1 MSATFFA
8 RARRSAASA
17 ASSAAASTPSEEEAA
32 SSRKGSDLATDDA
45 SSSPTSLFCP
55 RAKSSS
61 VAPVATAGA
70 FHAGS
75 YSALRDATPT
85 RSRPRLFSPRP
96 GEESSIFG
104 SRGYFSRSAIS
115 RVVSKDSRGAASGC
129 LSTLASCAFFGAT
142 PETRAASR
150 LCCAFAPRPSLK
162 YSSVRFTFSA
172 ARSRRSSSRS
182 SRANLCLISAKR
194 DSCASRVRRA
204 SRAALACASRRRNVR
219 CGFSP
224 RASNSAASS
233 ARRRAFLSR
242 AAFFTATARDTLENT
257 ASVDL
262 LSSRSRRTSSS
273 CFVFSNRSA
282 SATVAW
288 IRASFSRRRSRAAR
302 RDGVRR
308 PLLAAQ
314 RQSRLFFFQ
323 RLTVNREDARRRARL
338 RRGGRRL
345 RARATPSVRRG
356 VVRGRLLSRRERLE
370 ERRVAVGFV
379 HLLPRALHL
388 RDETR
393 QLPLFARQKVGDA
406 LALSRQR
413 GFFRF
418 VRVRAVRPSL
428 RRRPRRLFGEDRAVS
443 CETGRCSKSRRVGR
457 AAVLGPLVVV
467 VVVAGLCRRSRLV
480 EVFSTRPLFFL
491 AFRDFLLESL
501 EVLLFIQRVQL
512 PLHVLHAPRKLAD
525 GRLRAVPARQNLRER
540 LLRAAHALA
549 PAR

>member
-32 SSRKGSDLATDDA
+32 SSRSVSDLATDDV

-70 FHAGS
+70 FQFGS

-204 SRAALACASRRRNVR
+204 SRAALACASRRRNVK

-302 RDGVRR
+302 RDARAGSARASRATACADRFSRR
-308 PLLAAQ
+308 SASRASFSSKDSRSTAKTRVAA
-314 RQSRLFFFQ
+314 RVSA
-323 RLTVNREDARRRARL
+323 EADAVFARAR
-338 RRGGRRL
+338 
-345 RARATPSVRRG
+345 
-356 VVRGRLLSRRERLE
+356 RLLSAAASSADAFCLE
-370 ERRVAVGFV
+370 ENVSKRDASRSASCISFRARCISGTRRASCRFSRDKRLAARSRSAANEAFFV
-379 HLLPRALHL
+379 SFA
-388 RDETR
+388 
-393 QLPLFARQKVGDA
+393 FAR
-406 LALSRQR
+406 S
-413 GFFRF
+413 
-418 VRVRAVRPSL
+418 
-428 RRRPRRLFGEDRAVS
+428 RRLSGGDRAVS
-443 CETGRCSKSRRVGR
+443 SEKTAPSSPRRVDVPR
-457 AAVLGPLVVV
+457 AD
-467 VVVAGLCRRSRLV
+467 
-480 EVFSTRPLFFL
+480 EW
-491 AFRDFLLESL
+491 D
-501 EVLLFIQRVQL
+501 
-512 PLHVLHAPRKLAD
+512 AP
-525 GRLRAVPARQNLRER
+525 PYS
-540 LLRAAHALA
+540 AHSSSS
-549 PAR
+549 